1 MDAVASAVLT
11 SSYAAAQAHVE
22 RAEQQPPPPPV
33 CVMSAKVIT
42 VLNHK
47 DNTNEIVMF
56 TGLFHKKSTPLHSFT
71 ICIC

>member
-1 MDAVASAVLT
+1 
-11 SSYAAAQAHVE
+11 
-22 RAEQQPPPPPV
+22 
-33 CVMSAKVIT
+33 MSAKVIT